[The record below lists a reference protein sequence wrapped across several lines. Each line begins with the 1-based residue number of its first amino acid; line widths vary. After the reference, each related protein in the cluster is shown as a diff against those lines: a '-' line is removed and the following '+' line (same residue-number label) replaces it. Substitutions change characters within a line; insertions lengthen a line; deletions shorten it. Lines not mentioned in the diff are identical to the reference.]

1 MAENRKLNIIVDL
14 VNKVSGKLTPL
25 ERDLDRTGKKMR
37 EVGKSMTI
45 GITAPLIVAAG
56 FFVKAAAD
64 AEETENRF
72 RAVFG
77 SLSDDA
83 RAFADELGDAVGRS
97 SIKIMDGLSTFQS
110 FSVGMGFAREGAAE
124 MSKSIQT
131 LSLDFA
137 SFNNISDDESMQRF
151 ISALSGSSE
160 VLDRFGIN
168 IKASA
173 LDLELQAQ
181 GLANSTAEATEQE
194 KVIARLAIIMRA
206 MTEQGAVGDAIRT
219 QFSFTNQMKRL
230 NDVFL
235 DFRVQLGRDII
246 PALTGLVTSAANAMK
261 SFNELSDGTRKS
273 VLVFATFLGV
283 LGPMALLM
291 GGVIKAA
298 RLLKLAFFGLRVASL
313 ALLGP
318 WMLVLAAAAA
328 VATVVGIKL
337 FSANN
342 DATKST
348 AELEAQIAS
357 FAPTLPDLAGGANG
371 AAGALGKMGEEA
383 AASAKKIADLH
394 KQAMQTF
401 KALND
406 DEADSKRSLAEL
418 LVAQEQKVADI
429 KQELRKAERDD
440 ENDQAATS
448 IRRLEQSLEVE
459 TKALKSAK
467 FIQTQFKAEVIEAE
481 RRADLTAFERQ
492 IEDIQLSRIERLKDH
507 IARLQEIQLEI
518 KAEDDKNKAIT
529 ASYAASQAAIRAESD
544 KTKDNALKNL
554 NEQQTAIERLAR
566 SMDQLG
572 GMSNSTRSLPRG
584 LSGARANGGPVGAGR
599 SYLVGERGP
608 EIVTPNTSSFVTA
621 NDQIGNGG
629 GGNPIVNV
637 YLDSKQIAARVEAGM
652 AKAIQRRIRTT

>member
-25 ERDLDRTGKKMR
+25 ERDLDRTSKKMTQ
-37 EVGKSMTI
+37 VGRSMTI
-45 GITAPLIVAAG
+45 GLTAPLVIAAG
-56 FFVKAAAD
+56 LFVKAAAD

-72 RAVFG
+72 KQVFG

-83 RAFADELGDAVGRS
+83 GAFANELGDAVGRS

-131 LSLDFA
+131 LALDFA
-137 SFNNISDDESMQRF
+137 SFNNISDDEAMQRF

-181 GLANSTAEATEQE
+181 GLASSTAEATEQQ

-206 MTEQGAVGDAIRT
+206 MTDQGATGDAIRT
-219 QFSFTNQMKRL
+219 QDSFTNQMKRL
-230 NDVFL
+230 NDAFL

-246 PALTGLVTSAANAMK
+246 PALVGLVTAAGNALEK
-261 SFNELSDGTRKS
+261 FNGLSDGTRKS
-273 VLVFATFLGV
+273 ILVFATFLSV
-283 LGPMALLM
+283 LGPAALVI
-291 GGVIKAA
+291 GGVTRAIIALRTAMIAA
-298 RLLKLAFFGLRVASL
+298 RIASL

-318 WMLVLAAAAA
+318 FMLVVAAAAA
-328 VATVVGIKL
+328 VAAMVGIKL
-337 FSANN
+337 FSATN

-357 FAPTLPDLAGGANG
+357 LAPTLPELAGGANV
-371 AAGALGKMGEEA
+371 ATGALGKMGEEA
-383 AASAKKIADLH
+383 TASAKKIADLR
-394 KQAMQTF
+394 KEALKTF
-401 KALND
+401 QDLND

-418 LVAQEQKVADI
+418 YVDQEQKVSDI
-429 KQELRKAERDD
+429 RKELRKAERDKD
-440 ENDQAATS
+440 SDQAADS
-448 IRRLEQSLEVE
+448 ARELRKSLAIE
-459 TKALKSAK
+459 TQALKSAK

-492 IEDIQLSRIERLKDH
+492 IEDIQLRRIERLKDH
-507 IARLQEIQLEI
+507 ITRLQEIQLEI
-518 KAEDDKNKAIT
+518 KAEDDKNKAIA
-529 ASYAASQAAIRAESD
+529 ASYASSQAAMRAESD
-544 KTKDNALKNL
+544 KTKVNAIKNITEEHAALNKLMRSMNQLGDNA
-554 NEQQTAIERLAR
+554 
-566 SMDQLG
+566 
-572 GMSNSTRSLPRG
+572 NSTQSLPRG
-584 LSGARANGGPVGAGR
+584 LSGARAEGGPMGAGK

-608 EIVTPNTSSFVTA
+608 EIVTPNASSFVTA
-621 NDQIGNGG
+621 NHQMGNGG

-637 YLDSKQIAARVEAGM
+637 YLDSKQIAARVESGI